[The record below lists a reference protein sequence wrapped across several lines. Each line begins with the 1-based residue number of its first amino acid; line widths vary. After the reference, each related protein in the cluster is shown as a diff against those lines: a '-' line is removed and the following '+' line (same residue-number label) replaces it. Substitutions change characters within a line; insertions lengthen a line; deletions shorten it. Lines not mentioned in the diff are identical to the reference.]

1 MMIINL
7 FINELRKLLT
17 RRIGVAVVLLL
28 AFNLLSL
35 HFMADRNAEKYERLE
50 PYREAFAEL
59 EQVCSSDPERYAAYY
74 LELKEERDAAYEEWN
89 ANQPIFPP
97 LDENGD
103 PIIVPFEYTSPS
115 TLVEG
120 YEDYVIFDRYV
131 YFMSDFRSAL
141 SGSVKG
147 AQNNLAAMERFGINT
162 DTPTGDYQRKMI
174 ELYSGILEETDAT
187 SSLVL
192 GWDEFLS
199 YENGIIFLFLA
210 AMLLAVQMGL
220 ADRESGFEP
229 VLRTCRRGRWQP
241 AVAKCVTIVVALA
254 GVAILLGLTEILYI
268 ALRFGLSSPL
278 RSLQNVS
285 GYVFAPYALSIL
297 DGVLLNLLGM
307 VLSASLLGAITLLLT
322 ALTRQ
327 VILPLIVS
335 GLFTVA
341 NLLLHWISLFG
352 EWRVFNLFEPASGD
366 LLKRTPV
373 IALQGFGNS
382 LYPLIIGIL
391 ALLLIAFSIGAV
403 ITYHLRRPTSKVRSL
418 PKLTAIAGKL
428 TGRSRS
434 TQKRLKV
441 RRPSLMRGELQK
453 LLSPLLV
460 AAILL
465 LVGVRTYQA
474 IERFEVSESDVDSR
488 KCDYAERFGGV
499 MTDEKAAA
507 LNAEYDYAVGITN
520 EELRQA
526 NMVAYAMGEM
536 SGDDYYAYQLEYAKA
551 SASLP
556 VLSEEVAHVGY
567 LQAKA
572 AETGLAIV
580 YFFDG
585 GYVDFFNRALDLP
598 LYLLVLLGLSAVFAK
613 EYAGDSSKGGFIQIL
628 RITKNGRTPV
638 FVRKLAWA
646 AIYSCGLTLAFA
658 MLDLFLLWRG
668 EGLPALSAPL
678 VSMERYADVASG
690 ITVGGYLVL
699 CVALRTLGALVLAL
713 LTTTLSCLLKNTK
726 LVLALTAAITLL
738 PYALYYFGIKLAR
751 YFDFTELLSSD
762 RLWLTSWEQG
772 SVALLVGFAAVAVA
786 ITAGLTAVSYRKFC
800 K

>member
-1 MMIINL
+1 MISNL
-7 FINELRKLLT
+7 FISELRKLLT
-17 RRIGVAVVLLL
+17 RRIGVAVLLL
-28 AFNLLSL
+28 LTLNLLSL
-35 HFMADRNAEKYERLE
+35 HFMADRSAEKYERLE
-50 PYREAFAEL
+50 PYREAFAQL
-59 EQVCSSDPERYAAYY
+59 EQVCSSDPEYYAAYY
-74 LELKEERDAAYEEWN
+74 LELKEERDAAYKEWE
-89 ANQPIFPP
+89 ANQPLFP
-97 LDENGD
+97 EIGEVED
-103 PIIVPFEYTSPS
+103 PIVAPFEYKSPS
-115 TLVEG
+115 TIAEG
-120 YEDYVIFDRYV
+120 YEDYVILDRYV
-131 YFMSDFRSAL
+131 YYMSDFRTVL
-141 SGSVKG
+141 GGSVTN

-210 AMLLAVQMGL
+210 SMLLAVQIGL

-254 GVAILLGLTEILYI
+254 GIAILFTLTEIIYI

-285 GYVFAPYALSIL
+285 GYVFAPYAICIL
-297 DGVLLNLLGM
+297 DGVLLGLLGR

-327 VILPLIVS
+327 VVLPLIVS

-382 LYPLIIGIL
+382 LYPLMIGIL

-428 TGRSRS
+428 TKRSQS
-434 TQKRLKV
+434 TPKRLKV
-441 RRPSLMRGELQK
+441 RKPSLMRGELQK

-474 IERFEVSESDVDSR
+474 IERFEITESDVDSR
-488 KCDYAERFGGV
+488 KRDYADRFGGV
-499 MTDEKAAA
+499 MTDEKAEA

-520 EELRQA
+520 EELRQE

-551 SASLP
+551 SAALP
-556 VLSEEVAHVGY
+556 VLSEEVAHVVY

-572 AETGLAIV
+572 AETGLETV

-585 GYVDFFNRALDLP
+585 GYVDFFNIALDLP
-598 LYLLVLLGLSAVFAK
+598 LYLLVLLGLSAIFAK

-628 RITKNGRTPV
+628 RTTKNGRTPV

-658 MLDLFLLWRG
+658 ALDLFLLWRG

-678 VSMERYADVASG
+678 VSMERYADVASS
-690 ITVGGYLVL
+690 ITVGGYLVI

-738 PYALYYFGIKLAR
+738 PYALYYFGIKHAR
-751 YFDFTELLSSD
+751 YFDFTALLSGD

-772 SVALLVGFAAVAVA
+772 SVALLVGFVAVVVA
-786 ITAGLTAVSYRKFC
+786 ITAGLAAVSYRKFC

>member
-1 MMIINL
+1 ML
-7 FINELRKLLT
+7 RFLTNELRKLLT
-17 RRIGVAVVLLL
+17 RRIGVAVLLLL
-28 AFNLLSL
+28 ALNLLSL
-35 HFMADRNAEKYERLE
+35 HFMADRSAEKYDLLE

-59 EQVCSSDPERYAAYY
+59 EKVCSSDPEYYAAYY
-74 LELKEERDAAYEEWN
+74 LELKEERDAAYKEWD
-89 ANQPIFPP
+89 ANQSFFPP
-97 LDENGD
+97 LDENGE
-103 PIIVPFEYTSPS
+103 PINIPFEYASPS

-120 YEDYVIFDRYV
+120 YEDYAILDRYV
-131 YFMSDFRSAL
+131 YFMSDFRSVL
-141 SGSVKG
+141 GG
-147 AQNNLAAMERFGINT
+147 AVSNAERSLTDMERFGINT
-162 DTPTGDYQRKMI
+162 DTPTGNYQRKMI
-174 ELYSGILEETDAT
+174 KLYSGILEQSDAN
-187 SSLVL
+187 SSLVI
-192 GWDEFLS
+192 GWDEYLS
-199 YENGIIFLFLA
+199 YENSIIFLFLA

-229 VLRTCRRGRWQP
+229 VLRTCKRGRWQP
-241 AVAKCVTIVVALA
+241 AVAKCVTIVIVLA
-254 GVAILLGLTEILYI
+254 GIAILLSITEMLYI
-268 ALRFGLSSPL
+268 AIRFGLSSPL
-278 RSLQNVS
+278 RSLQNVA
-285 GYVFAPYALSIL
+285 GYVYAPYALSIL
-297 DGVLLNLLGM
+297 DGILLNLLGM

-352 EWRVFNLFEPASGD
+352 EWRVFNLFEPASGA
-366 LLKRTPV
+366 LLKRPPV
-373 IALQGFGNS
+373 ISLQFLGDC
-382 LYPLIIGIL
+382 LYPLMIGIL
-391 ALLLIAFSIGAV
+391 AVLLIIFSIGAV

-418 PKLTAIAGKL
+418 PKLTAIAGRL
-428 TGRSRS
+428 TNRSKS
-434 TQKRLKV
+434 AQKRLKV
-441 RRPSLMRGELQK
+441 RRPSLMRGELRKQ
-453 LLSPLLV
+453 LSPLLI

-465 LVGVRTYQA
+465 LVGVRSYQA
-474 IERFEVSESDVDSR
+474 VERFAFSESGIDASKR
-488 KCDYAERFGGV
+488 DYAERFGGV
-499 MTDEKAAA
+499 MTDEKAEA

-520 EELRQA
+520 EELRQE

-572 AETGLAIV
+572 AETGLETV

-598 LYLLVLLGLSAVFAK
+598 LYLLILLGLSAIFAK

-628 RITKNGRTPV
+628 RTTKNGRSPV
-638 FVRKLAWA
+638 FIRKLAWA
-646 AIYSCGLTLAFA
+646 AIYAGGLTLAFA
-658 MLDLFLLWRG
+658 LLDLVLLWRG

-678 VSMERYADVASG
+678 VSMERYADVASAV
-690 ITVGGYLVL
+690 TVGGYLLL
-699 CVALRTLGALVLAL
+699 CIALRTLGALVLAL
-713 LTTTLSCLLKNTK
+713 LTTMLSCLLKNTK

-751 YFDFTELLSSD
+751 YFDFTALLSGD
-762 RLWLTSWEQG
+762 RLWLTSWEKG
-772 SVALLVGFAAVAVA
+772 SVALLIVFVAVAVA
-786 ITAGLTAVSYRKFC
+786 ITAGLTAASYRKFC